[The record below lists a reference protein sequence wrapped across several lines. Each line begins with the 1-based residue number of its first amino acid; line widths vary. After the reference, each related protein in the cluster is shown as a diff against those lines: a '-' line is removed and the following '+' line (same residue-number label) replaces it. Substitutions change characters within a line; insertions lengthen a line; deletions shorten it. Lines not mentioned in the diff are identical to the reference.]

1 MSIGPDAKAVYAEV
15 GVSFTILRD
24 SGNITGE
31 YLVFKPNSQVTKPFI
46 QEFFLEASIAYDT
59 DTVAGDIIQFVVTS
73 DKYLVMNNTPI
84 LFVDE
89 IYKYASVLYKTNVS
103 VDILRP
109 SESRNSHTYQYETT
123 WTMVKGSV
131 DALLT
136 TPLYG
141 HSLESDEELG
151 LIGVELNEFYI
162 PSSIGVQV
170 LDRIRVAPSE
180 YYRVETVKKRRYSA
194 VDVIELSEDT
204 RLMHSTTTTTTTTTS
219 STTTTTTTTA

>member
-1 MSIGPDAKAVYAEV
+1 MSIGLDAKGVYAEV
-15 GVSFTILRD
+15 GVSFTIIRD
-24 SGNITGE
+24 SGNVTGG
-31 YLVFKPNSQVTKPFI
+31 YLVFEPNSQVTKPFI
-46 QEFFLEASIAYDT
+46 QEFFLEANMSYDT
-59 DTVAGDIIQFVVTS
+59 AVVVGDIIQFNTTL
-73 DKYLVMNNTPI
+73 DRYIVMNRTPI
-84 LFVDE
+84 LFEDE
-89 IYKYASVLYKTNVS
+89 IYKYSSVLYKTNVS
-103 VDILRP
+103 VDVLRP
-109 SESRNSHTYQYETT
+109 SEDRDTHSYLYETT

-141 HSLESDEELG
+141 NSLESDEQLG

-162 PSSIGVQV
+162 PSSIGVVQ

-194 VDVIELSEDT
+194 VDVMELSEDT
-204 RLMHSTTTTTTTTTS
+204 RLMHSTTTTTTTTS